1 MRTTHW
7 LTKCFVRCLPLL
19 GLLAVVVWLNGCL
32 FFNYPK
38 VSDSKSVS
46 SLSQVR
52 VVQHLMGKTI
62 VPAHP
67 QRVVV
72 LGGRSLE
79 NALALG
85 IKPIAASKLFVSQL
99 QRLVGP
105 LSGIEDVDWLSPS
118 IEKVLFLKPD
128 LILGMHF
135 HQDIYPL
142 LSHIAPTV
150 LAPPGTSG
158 AWKESFAF
166 TASVLGKTK
175 IAQQVMD
182 NYYARL
188 TQFKAKMGDAY
199 GNPKR
204 ERLNTTV
211 VSVAELRTDALW
223 LWAKASFSGVIL
235 KDAGVARPYS
245 QTLDSQATLSLG
257 GGPAAYALSE
267 ELLSELD
274 GDILFLVSEDALGK
288 RDLHL
293 ILEQLKAKPLW
304 SKLKVVQ
311 QEKVHE
317 VGFYW
322 VQFGP
327 LAANRMIDDLERY
340 LVKQQ

>member
-7 LTKCFVRCLPLL
+7 LGKCFVRCLPLL
-19 GLLAVVVWLNGCL
+19 GLLAVVVWLNGCF

-38 VSDSKSVS
+38 VSHSKSVS

-67 QRVVV
+67 QRVVM
-72 LGGRSLE
+72 LGGGLE

-128 LILGMHF
+128 LIFGMAF

-150 LAPPGTSG
+150 LAPPGTTG

-188 TQFKAKMGDAY
+188 KQFKAKMGD
-199 GNPKR
+199 
-204 ERLNTTV
+204 RLNTTL

-288 RDLHL
+288 KDLHP
-293 ILEQLKAKPLW
+293 ILEQLKAEPLW

>member
-7 LTKCFVRCLPLL
+7 LTKCFVISLPLL
-19 GLLAVVVWLNGCL
+19 GLLAVVMWLNGCF

-38 VSDSKSVS
+38 VSHDKSVS

-52 VVQHLMGKTI
+52 VVQHFMGKTI

-72 LGGRSLE
+72 LSGRCLE

-150 LAPPGTSG
+150 LAPPGASG

-175 IAQQVMD
+175 TAQQVMD

-188 TQFKAKMGDAY
+188 TQFKAKMGD
-199 GNPKR
+199 
-204 ERLNTTV
+204 RLNTTL

-267 ELLSELD
+267 EFLSELD
-274 GDILFLVSEDALGK
+274 GDILFLVSEDALGTS
-288 RDLHL
+288 DLHP
-293 ILEQLKAKPLW
+293 ILEQLKAEPLW
-304 SKLKVVQ
+304 LKLKVVQ

>member
-7 LTKCFVRCLPLL
+7 LTKCFVIFLPLL
-19 GLLAVVVWLNGCL
+19 GLLAVVVWLNSYF

-52 VVQHLMGKTI
+52 VVHHFMGKTI

-72 LGGRSLE
+72 LSGRCLE

-99 QRLVGP
+99 QRLVGA

-150 LAPPGTSG
+150 LAPPGTTG

-166 TASVLGKTK
+166 TAYVLGKTK
-175 IAQQVMD
+175 TAQQVMD

-188 TQFKAKMGDAY
+188 TQFKAKMGD
-199 GNPKR
+199 
-204 ERLNTTV
+204 RLNTTL

-235 KDAGVARPYS
+235 KDAGIARPYS

-257 GGPAAYALSE
+257 GGPAGYALSN

-274 GDILFLVSEDALGK
+274 GDILFLVSEDVLGT
-288 RDLHL
+288 RDLHPM
-293 ILEQLKAKPLW
+293 LEQLKAEPLW

-327 LAANRMIDDLERY
+327 LAANRMIDDLEQY

>member
-1 MRTTHW
+1 M
-7 LTKCFVRCLPLL
+7 
-19 GLLAVVVWLNGCL
+19 VVWLNGCF

-38 VSDSKSVS
+38 VSDSKSIS

-52 VVQHLMGKTI
+52 VVQHFMGKTI
-62 VPAHP
+62 VPAYP

-72 LGGRSLE
+72 LSGSCLE

-150 LAPPGTSG
+150 LAPPGTTG

-188 TQFKAKMGDAY
+188 TRFKAKMGD
-199 GNPKR
+199 
-204 ERLNTTV
+204 RLNTTL

-274 GDILFLVSEDALGK
+274 GDILFLVSEDTLGK
-288 RDLHL
+288 RDLYP

>member
-7 LTKCFVRCLPLL
+7 LTKCFVISLPLL
-19 GLLAVVVWLNGCL
+19 GLLAVVVWLNGCF

-52 VVQHLMGKTI
+52 VVQHFMGKTI

-72 LGGRSLE
+72 LSGDCLE

-85 IKPIAASKLFVSQL
+85 IKPIAASKSFVSQL

-150 LAPPGTSG
+150 LAPPGASG

-188 TQFKAKMGDAY
+188 KQFKAKMGD
-199 GNPKR
+199 
-204 ERLNTTV
+204 RLNTTL

-274 GDILFLVSEDALGK
+274 GDILFLVSEDTQGK
-288 RDLHL
+288 RDLYP

>member
-7 LTKCFVRCLPLL
+7 LAKCFVISLPLL
-19 GLLAVVVWLNGCL
+19 GLLAMVVWLNGYF

-38 VSDSKSVS
+38 VSHELSVS

-72 LGGRSLE
+72 LSGRCLE

-150 LAPPGTSG
+150 LAPPGASG

-175 IAQQVMD
+175 TAQQVMD

-188 TQFKAKMGDAY
+188 AQFKAKMGD
-199 GNPKR
+199 
-204 ERLNTTV
+204 RLNTTL

-257 GGPAAYALSE
+257 GGPAGYALSK
-267 ELLSELD
+267 ELLRELD
-274 GDILFLVSEDALGK
+274 GDILFLVSEDALGT
-288 RDLHL
+288 RDLHPM
-293 ILEQLKAKPLW
+293 LEQLKAEPLW

-327 LAANRMIDDLERY
+327 LAANRMIDDLEQY

>member
-7 LTKCFVRCLPLL
+7 LTKCFVLSLPLS
-19 GLLAVVVWLNGCL
+19 GLLAVVVWLNGCF

-38 VSDSKSVS
+38 ISHDKSVS

-52 VVQHLMGKTI
+52 VVQHFMGKTI

-72 LGGRSLE
+72 LSGSCLE

-85 IKPIAASKLFVSQL
+85 IKPIAASKSFVSQL

-150 LAPPGTSG
+150 LAPPGASG

-188 TQFKAKMGDAY
+188 TQFKAKMGD
-199 GNPKR
+199 
-204 ERLNTTV
+204 RLNTTL

-235 KDAGVARPYS
+235 KDAGVVRPNS

-257 GGPAAYALSE
+257 GGPAGYALSK
-267 ELLSELD
+267 ELLKELD
-274 GDILFLVSEDALGK
+274 GDILFLVSEDALGT
-288 RDLHL
+288 RDLHPM
-293 ILEQLKAKPLW
+293 LEQLKAEPLW

>member
-7 LTKCFVRCLPLL
+7 LAKCFIISLSLL
-19 GLLAVVVWLNGCL
+19 GLLALVVWLNGCF

-38 VSDSKSVS
+38 VSHDKSVS

-67 QRVVV
+67 QRVVM
-72 LGGRSLE
+72 LSGGSLE

-85 IKPIAASKLFVSQL
+85 IKPIAAPRLFVSQL

-105 LSGIEDVDWLSPS
+105 LSGIEDIDWLSPS
-118 IEKVLFLKPD
+118 IEKILFLKPD
-128 LILGMHF
+128 LIFGMAF
-135 HQDIYPL
+135 HQEIYPL

-150 LAPPGTSG
+150 LAPPGASG
-158 AWKESFAF
+158 VWKKSFAF
-166 TASVLGKTK
+166 TARVLGKTK
-175 IAQQVMD
+175 TAQQVMN

-204 ERLNTTV
+204 ERLNTTL
-211 VSVAELRTDALW
+211 VSLAQLRTDELW

-235 KDAGVARPYS
+235 KDAGVVRPYS

-257 GGPAAYALSE
+257 GGPAGYTLSK
-267 ELLSELD
+267 ELLRELD
-274 GDILFLVSEDALGK
+274 GDILFLVSEDALST
-288 RDLHL
+288 RDLHSM
-293 ILEQLKAKPLW
+293 LEQLKAEPLW

-322 VQFGP
+322 VQYGP

>member
-7 LTKCFVRCLPLL
+7 LAKCFVISLPLL
-19 GLLAVVVWLNGCL
+19 GLLAVVVWLNGYF

-38 VSDSKSVS
+38 VSHDKSVS

-72 LGGRSLE
+72 LSGRCLE

-150 LAPPGTSG
+150 LAPPGASG

-175 IAQQVMD
+175 TAQQVMD

-188 TQFKAKMGDAY
+188 TQFKAKMGD
-199 GNPKR
+199 
-204 ERLNTTV
+204 RLNTTL

-257 GGPAAYALSE
+257 GGPAAYALSN

-288 RDLHL
+288 RDLHP
-293 ILEQLKAKPLW
+293 ILEQLKAEPLW
-304 SKLKVVQ
+304 LKLKVVQ

>member
-7 LTKCFVRCLPLL
+7 LTKCFVLCLPFL
-19 GLLAVVVWLNGCL
+19 GLLAVVVWLNGCF

-38 VSDSKSVS
+38 VSHELSVS

-52 VVQHLMGKTI
+52 VVQHLMGQTT

-72 LGGRSLE
+72 LSGGSLE

-85 IKPIAASKLFVSQL
+85 IKPIAAPKLFVSQL

-105 LSGIEDVDWLSPS
+105 LSGIEDVDWLPPS
-118 IEKVLFLKPD
+118 IEKILFLKPD
-128 LILGMHF
+128 LIFGMAF

-150 LAPPGTSG
+150 LAPPGTTG

-166 TASVLGKTK
+166 TARVLGKTK
-175 IAQQVMD
+175 TAQQVMD

-188 TQFKAKMGDAY
+188 TQFKAKMGD
-199 GNPKR
+199 
-204 ERLNTTV
+204 RLNTTL

-257 GGPAAYALSE
+257 GGPAGYALSK
-267 ELLSELD
+267 ELLRELD
-274 GDILFLVSEDALGK
+274 GDILFLVSEDVLGTS
-288 RDLHL
+288 DLHPM
-293 ILEQLKAKPLW
+293 LEQLKAESLW

>member
-7 LTKCFVRCLPLL
+7 LTKCFVLCLPLL
-19 GLLAVVVWLNGCL
+19 GLLAVVVWLNGCF

-38 VSDSKSVS
+38 VSHDKSVF

-72 LGGRSLE
+72 LSGRCLE

-118 IEKVLFLKPD
+118 IEKILALKPD

-150 LAPPGTSG
+150 LAPPGASG

-175 IAQQVMD
+175 TAQQVMD

-188 TQFKAKMGDAY
+188 KQFKAKMGD
-199 GNPKR
+199 
-204 ERLNTTV
+204 RLNTTL

-235 KDAGVARPYS
+235 KDTGVARPYS

-267 ELLSELD
+267 EFLSELD
-274 GDILFLVSEDALGK
+274 GDILFLVSEDALGT
-288 RDLHL
+288 RDLHP
-293 ILEQLKAKPLW
+293 ILEQLKTEPLW

>member
-7 LTKCFVRCLPLL
+7 LAKCFVLSLPLL
-19 GLLAVVVWLNGCL
+19 GLLAVVVWLNGYF

-38 VSDSKSVS
+38 VSHNKSVS

-52 VVQHLMGKTI
+52 VVQHFMGKTI

-72 LGGRSLE
+72 LSGDCLE

-85 IKPIAASKLFVSQL
+85 IKPIAASKSFVSQL

-150 LAPPGTSG
+150 LAPPGASG

-175 IAQQVMD
+175 TAQQVMD

-188 TQFKAKMGDAY
+188 TQFKAKMGD
-199 GNPKR
+199 
-204 ERLNTTV
+204 RLNTTL

-257 GGPAAYALSE
+257 GGPAAYALSNE
-267 ELLSELD
+267 FLRELD
-274 GDILFLVSEDALGK
+274 GDILFLVSEDVLGT
-288 RDLHL
+288 RDLHP
-293 ILEQLKAKPLW
+293 ILEQLKTEPLW

-327 LAANRMIDDLERY
+327 LAANRMIDDLEQY